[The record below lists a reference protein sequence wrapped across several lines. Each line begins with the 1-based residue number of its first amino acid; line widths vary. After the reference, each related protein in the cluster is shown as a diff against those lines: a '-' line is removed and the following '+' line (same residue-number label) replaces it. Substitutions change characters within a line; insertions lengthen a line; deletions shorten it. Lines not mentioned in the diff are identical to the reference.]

1 MTIIRGK
8 LRDRPCGPRSIVVG
22 KSDFKRVG
30 DKWFDKDGNE
40 CEVQDLAY
48 FLCDHDFRNLLV
60 SDIGP
65 KENWE
70 YAETCLNCGNR
81 KKESV

>member
-30 DKWFDKDGNE
+30 DKWYDKNGNE
-40 CEVQDLAY
+40 AEVHGMSW
-48 FLCDHDFRNLLV
+48 FLV

-65 KENWE
+65 ESEWE
-70 YAETCLNCGNR
+70 YRQICPTCGHAEKETKK
-81 KKESV
+81 KKEL